1 MPTFWDILKEE
12 DKEKLRA
19 LMPPDWKPPTSK
31 DKKVEIES
39 LSELAYIMSQ
49 KPGSKRKRKNGI

>member
-1 MPTFWDILKEE
+1 MATLWDTLSEE
-12 DKEKLRA
+12 NKEKVRA
-19 LMPPDWKPPTSK
+19 FMPKGWKPPTSK